1 MFTISL
7 HNLLFFA
14 HHGVHEEERIL
25 GNNFIVNVSLTF
37 KVEGPITSLD
47 QTINYASVYQLVKER
62 MSVPT
67 ALLETLAQELISEI
81 HAFDNHIQSI
91 TVSIDK
97 KDPPISNMQ
106 GSVGV
111 SLSKDF

>member
-1 MFTISL
+1 MFTINL
-7 HNLLFFA
+7 HNLNFFA

-37 KVEGPITSLD
+37 NEEEHITSLN
-47 QTINYASVYQLVKER
+47 QTINYASVYGIIQKR
-62 MSVPT
+62 MNIPT
-67 ALLETLAQELISEI
+67 ALLETLAQELVSAI
-81 HAFDNHIQSI
+81 HVFDNRISSI
-91 TVSIDK
+91 KVSIEK

-106 GSVGV
+106 GSVSV